1 MGSSDV
7 DFFIHSYYEF
17 KLFGVTLSINTTMV
31 TTVIVCLILLALILF
46 ARHEIM
52 KDYDEPNVVQ
62 NVVEMIVEKMDAMVV
77 SNMGIHAKKY
87 LNYVEALMA
96 FIFLSNI
103 SGLFGLRPPTADFGT
118 TFGLALITF
127 VMIEYAWI
135 KTKGF
140 GIIKDLLDPFP
151 VFLPINIISEFA
163 TPVSMSLRFVLFKL
177 FLSFAMGVRTGSGHF
192 KKAFY
197 GGQDALPDPTEGQK
211 APVLSIDPVL
221 SLRRAWEGKDHS
233 ITHLFL
239 QCRGEGE
246 GRPVLKIGVHWQ
258 QQGVGLRMGQD
269 LLQREGL
276 LQGEAGGH
284 GAPQG
289 EHGPAAAQGLADV
302 VTEGADIGALGAAHT
317 EQEAVRT

>member
-1 MGSSDV
+1 
-7 DFFIHSYYEF
+7 
-17 KLFGVTLSINTTMV
+17 MV

-77 SNMGIHAKKY
+77 
-87 LNYVEALMA
+87 
-96 FIFLSNI
+96 SNI

-163 TPVSMSLRFVLFKL
+163 TPVSMSLRLFGNVTAGTIML
-177 FLSFAMGVRTGSGHF
+177 GLW
-192 KKAFY
+192 Y
-197 GGQDALPDPTEGQK
+197 ALMPWFT
-211 APVLSIDPVL
+211 
-221 SLRRAWEGKDHS
+221 
-233 ITHLFL
+233 
-239 QCRGEGE
+239 
-246 GRPVLKIGVHWQ
+246 KIGIPAFLHAYF
-258 QQGVGLRMGQD
+258 D
-269 LLQREGL
+269 FFS
-276 LQGEAGGH
+276 
-284 GAPQG
+284 GAIQTYVFG
-289 EHGPAAAQGLADV
+289 MLTMVFISNRYD
-302 VTEGADIGALGAAHT
+302 
-317 EQEAVRT
+317 

>member
-151 VFLPINIISEFA
+151 VFLPINVTAGTI
-163 TPVSMSLRFVLFKL
+163 MLGLW
-177 FLSFAMGVRTGSGHF
+177 
-192 KKAFY
+192 Y
-197 GGQDALPDPTEGQK
+197 ALMPWFT
-211 APVLSIDPVL
+211 
-221 SLRRAWEGKDHS
+221 
-233 ITHLFL
+233 
-239 QCRGEGE
+239 
-246 GRPVLKIGVHWQ
+246 KIGIPAFLHAYF
-258 QQGVGLRMGQD
+258 D
-269 LLQREGL
+269 FFS
-276 LQGEAGGH
+276 
-284 GAPQG
+284 GAIQTYVFG
-289 EHGPAAAQGLADV
+289 MLTMVFISNRYD
-302 VTEGADIGALGAAHT
+302 
-317 EQEAVRT
+317 

>member
-46 ARHEIM
+46 ARHEIRQTIT
-52 KDYDEPNVVQ
+52 VVTI
-62 NVVEMIVEKMDAMVV
+62 VVLMDAMVEN
-77 SNMGIHAKKY
+77 NMGIHAKKY

-163 TPVSMSLRFVLFKL
+163 TPVSMSLRLFGNVTAGTIML
-177 FLSFAMGVRTGSGHF
+177 GLW
-192 KKAFY
+192 Y
-197 GGQDALPDPTEGQK
+197 ALMPWFT
-211 APVLSIDPVL
+211 
-221 SLRRAWEGKDHS
+221 
-233 ITHLFL
+233 
-239 QCRGEGE
+239 
-246 GRPVLKIGVHWQ
+246 KIGIPAFLHAYF
-258 QQGVGLRMGQD
+258 D
-269 LLQREGL
+269 FFS
-276 LQGEAGGH
+276 
-284 GAPQG
+284 GAIQTYVFG
-289 EHGPAAAQGLADV
+289 MLTMVFISNRYD
-302 VTEGADIGALGAAHT
+302 
-317 EQEAVRT
+317 

>member
-163 TPVSMSLRFVLFKL
+163 TPVSMSLRLFGNVMSGTVL
-177 FLSFAMGVRTGSGHF
+177 MGLI
-192 KKAFY
+192 Y
-197 GGQDALPDPTEGQK
+197 
-211 APVLSIDPVL
+211 
-221 SLRRAWEGKDHS
+221 
-233 ITHLFL
+233 
-239 QCRGEGE
+239 
-246 GRPVLKIGVHWQ
+246 
-258 QQGVGLRMGQD
+258 D
-269 LLQREGL
+269 LLGPYTVAYPAL
-276 LQGEAGGH
+276 LHAYFDLFSGCIQAYVFSMLTMVYVNDKTYVFGM
-284 GAPQG
+284 
-289 EHGPAAAQGLADV
+289 LTMVFISNRYD
-302 VTEGADIGALGAAHT
+302 
-317 EQEAVRT
+317 

>member
-163 TPVSMSLRFVLFKL
+163 TPVSMSLRLFGNVGPVVRIDAVVCKDWNTGISTCIFRFL
-177 FLSFAMGVRTGSGHF
+177 FWSN
-192 KKAFY
+192 
-197 GGQDALPDPTEGQK
+197 PDICIWNVNNGIHIKP
-211 APVLSIDPVL
+211 L
-221 SLRRAWEGKDHS
+221 
-233 ITHLFL
+233 
-239 QCRGEGE
+239 
-246 GRPVLKIGVHWQ
+246 
-258 QQGVGLRMGQD
+258 
-269 LLQREGL
+269 
-276 LQGEAGGH
+276 
-284 GAPQG
+284 
-289 EHGPAAAQGLADV
+289 
-302 VTEGADIGALGAAHT
+302 
-317 EQEAVRT
+317 